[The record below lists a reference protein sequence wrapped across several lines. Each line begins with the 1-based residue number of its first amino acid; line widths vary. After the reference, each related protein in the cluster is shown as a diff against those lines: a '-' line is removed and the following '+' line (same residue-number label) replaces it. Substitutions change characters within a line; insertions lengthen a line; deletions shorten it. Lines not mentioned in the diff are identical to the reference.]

1 MDYKALTVSQV
12 EQSQSTS
19 VWAMNTSASKGTGK
33 GIINL
38 TITEGNGRSTV
49 VRIPVT
55 FIPVDLTTQATK
67 SALTMSPDFRRLV
80 ASRII
85 TLISDADA
93 EKMLDN
99 DKARAEQSR
108 LLNIES
114 LHEVDEQQQT
124 AEVRSMMAEASGN
137 IGGLALNI
145 AHTTDGDEEAVVA
158 NLRNNAEALTKDE
171 LKYIVDNSQMHKV
184 KVLAADLLVD

>member
-1 MDYKALTVSQV
+1 M
-12 EQSQSTS
+12 
-19 VWAMNTSASKGTGK
+19 
-33 GIINL
+33 
-38 TITEGNGRSTV
+38 
-49 VRIPVT
+49 RIPVT

-85 TLISDADA
+85 TLISEEDAT
-93 EKMLDN
+93 KMLDN
-99 DKARAEQSR
+99 DKARAEQAR

-158 NLRNNAEALTKDE
+158 NLRNNAEALSKDE

-184 KVLAADLLVD
+184 KVLAADLLVG